1 MTALDT
7 PGRLETRSVPLP
19 LEEERAGQPHL
30 KRTLGRIDLVLPLVA
45 AAFSIR
51 VTPERCGERRS
62 HRVAVP
68 CGNPPIFLPEA
79 IVVIELS
86 RRFPEEAGIR
96 CRVSNLFRRA
106 NFE

>member
-45 AAFSIR
+45 AAFSIHGKGR
-51 VTPERCGERRS
+51 YDEKS
-62 HRVAVP
+62 QK
-68 CGNPPIFLPEA
+68 
-79 IVVIELS
+79 VIE
-86 RRFPEEAGIR
+86 IQI
-96 CRVSNLFRRA
+96 
-106 NFE
+106 